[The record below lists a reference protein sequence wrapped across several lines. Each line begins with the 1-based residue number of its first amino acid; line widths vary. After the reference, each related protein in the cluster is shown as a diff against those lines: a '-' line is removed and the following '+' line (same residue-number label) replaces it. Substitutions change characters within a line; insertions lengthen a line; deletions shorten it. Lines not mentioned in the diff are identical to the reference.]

1 MQTQVLLILALSLI
15 VSGCSSVS
23 QRSSAPDFSVAETR
37 LEQAYQ
43 TADPATRK
51 HLDEARRQLASAKE
65 LCLTNTEQLEQA
77 VKERNDA
84 LSKASYWKEK
94 QRKALKELWIWRG
107 ALIVAVL
114 FSLRG
119 PLLWIARK
127 FVGIP
132 W

>member
-1 MQTQVLLILALSLI
+1 MLMKYLLLIILL
-15 VSGCSSVS
+15 SGCSSVS
-23 QRSSAPDFSVAETR
+23 KRAAPDFSVAETR
-37 LEQAYQ
+37 LDQAYK
-43 TADPATRK
+43 TADPETRK
-51 HLDEARRQLASAKE
+51 HLDEARKQIASAKE
-65 LCLTNTEQLEQA
+65 LCLTNTEELEQA
-77 VKERNDA
+77 VRDRNDA

-107 ALIVAVL
+107 AMIVAVL

-119 PLLWIARK
+119 PLLWLARK

>member
-1 MQTQVLLILALSLI
+1 MQSQVLLILVAI
-15 VSGCSSVS
+15 VFSGCSSVS
-23 QRSSAPDFSVAETR
+23 RRSAPDFSVAETR

>member
-1 MQTQVLLILALSLI
+1 MQTRVLLILALIGL
-15 VSGCSSVS
+15 SGCSSVS
-23 QRSSAPDFSVAETR
+23 HRSAPDFSVAETR
-37 LEQAYQ
+37 LEQAYK
-43 TADPATRK
+43 TADPETRK
-51 HLDEARRQLASAKE
+51 HLDEARKQIASAKE

-84 LSKASYWKEK
+84 LSKALYWKEK

-107 ALIVAVL
+107 ALIVTVL

-119 PLLWIARK
+119 PLLWLARK